1 MLTDLKVFS
10 LRCKCVFYKPEL
22 NSKADPIE
30 LNFANL
36 EMKHTNGW
44 SIKKHEKNGVICLVI
59 MSTPIVMVFKMSEIT
74 NFLYFLLITAKSFS

>member
-22 NSKADPIE
+22 NSKADLIE

-36 EMKHTNGW
+36 EMKHNNG
-44 SIKKHEKNGVICLVI
+44 
-59 MSTPIVMVFKMSEIT
+59 
-74 NFLYFLLITAKSFS
+74 